1 LDKSFYSLD
10 AAAAI
15 LHCKPSDLIH
25 LAGNEEV
32 ALLIGVPDGIRFRTY
47 DASADLTE
55 KPALLE
61 PQLLE
66 LTITQC
72 QKIELNGGTEQSDFR
87 VGYLIAPNGALQ
99 RLMPSYGGR
108 LRLNHGWAFW
118 RTYRGPYI
126 KEIELIPERLFV
138 IGDDVRKLHEAKAV
152 ASAKANKPR
161 KQIEPAKTPIGKTNI
176 NVREK
181 GGDALVISPVA
192 DERQDAV
199 EEQSTVVRAKVGA
212 PNEPMLVILRIPEV
226 CKRTGLSRSTV
237 YDKQNPKSERYDS
250 TFPKK
255 IRLSE
260 KTVGWSEQEISEW
273 LVARRTVSVTTSS

>member
-1 LDKSFYSLD
+1 MDKSFYTLD

-15 LHCKPSDLIH
+15 LDCKPSDLIL

-32 ALLIGVPDGIRFRTY
+32 GLLIGVPDGIRFRTY

-72 QKIELNGGTEQSDFR
+72 QKIELNGRTEQSDFR
-87 VGYLIAPNGALQ
+87 VGYLIAPNGTLQ

-152 ASAKANKPR
+152 ASAKAKPK
-161 KQIEPAKTPIGKTNI
+161 KQIEPAKTPIGKTI
-176 NVREK
+176 ANVREK

-192 DERQDAV
+192 DERQDTV
-199 EEQSTVVRAKVGA
+199 EEQSTDVRAKVDA
-212 PNEPMLVILRIPEV
+212 LNEPMLVILRIPEV
-226 CKRTGLSRSTV
+226 CKRTGLSRSTI
-237 YDKQNPKSERYDS
+237 YDKQNPKSERYDA

-255 IRLSE
+255 IQLSE
-260 KTVGWSEQEISEW
+260 KTVGWSEQEIGSW
-273 LVARRTVSVTTSS
+273 LLTRRAVSDMKDG

>member
-1 LDKSFYSLD
+1 MDKSFYTLD
-10 AAAAI
+10 AAATI
-15 LHCKPSDLIH
+15 LDCKPSDLIH

-72 QKIELNGGTEQSDFR
+72 QKIELNGRTEQSDFR
-87 VGYLIAPNGALQ
+87 VGYLIAPNGTLQ

-138 IGDDVRKLHEAKAV
+138 VGDDVRKLHEAKAV
-152 ASAKANKPR
+152 ASAKAKPK
-161 KQIEPAKTPIGKTNI
+161 KQIESAKTSVGKNI
-176 NVREK
+176 TNVREK
-181 GGDALVISPVA
+181 GSNALDISPVA
-192 DERQDAV
+192 DEQQDTV
-199 EEQSTVVRAKVGA
+199 EEQSTIVRAKVDA
-212 PNEPMLVILRIPEV
+212 HNEPMLVILRMPEV
-226 CKRTGLSRSTV
+226 CERTGLSRSTV

-260 KTVGWSEQEISEW
+260 KTVGWSEHEIGAWLISRQVDSE
-273 LVARRTVSVTTSS
+273 TTGN

>member
-1 LDKSFYSLD
+1 MDKSFYPLD
-10 AAAAI
+10 AAATI
-15 LHCKPSDLIH
+15 LDCKPSDLIH

-66 LTITQC
+66 LTVTQC

-87 VGYLIAPNGALQ
+87 VGYLIAPNGTLQ

-138 IGDDVRKLHEAKAV
+138 IGDDLRKLLEAKVV
-152 ASAKANKPR
+152 ASTKAKPK
-161 KQIEPAKTPIGKTNI
+161 KQIEPAKTPVGKNVTNI
-176 NVREK
+176 RET
-181 GGDALVISPVA
+181 GGNALVLSTVA
-192 DERQDAV
+192 DEYQDTG
-199 EEQSTVVRAKVGA
+199 EEQSTVVRAKVDA
-212 PNEPMLVILRIPEV
+212 PNEQMLVILRLPEV

-260 KTVGWSEQEISEW
+260 KTVGWSEHEIGVWLASRQVVSE
-273 LVARRTVSVTTSS
+273 TTGC

>member
-1 LDKSFYSLD
+1 MDKSFYPLD
-10 AAAAI
+10 AAATI
-15 LHCKPSDLIH
+15 LDCKPSDLIH
-25 LAGNEEV
+25 LAANEEV

-66 LTITQC
+66 LTVTQC

-87 VGYLIAPNGALQ
+87 VGYLIAPNGTLQ

-138 IGDDVRKLHEAKAV
+138 IGDDLRKLLEAKVV
-152 ASAKANKPR
+152 ASTKAKPK
-161 KQIEPAKTPIGKTNI
+161 KQIEPAKTP
-176 NVREK
+176 V
-181 GGDALVISPVA
+181 
-192 DERQDAV
+192 
-199 EEQSTVVRAKVGA
+199 
-212 PNEPMLVILRIPEV
+212 
-226 CKRTGLSRSTV
+226 
-237 YDKQNPKSERYDS
+237 
-250 TFPKK
+250 
-255 IRLSE
+255 E
-260 KTVGWSEQEISEW
+260 KTSPISG
-273 LVARRTVSVTTSS
+273 RRAATRSFFPPSLMSIKTPVKNNLRS

>member
-1 LDKSFYSLD
+1 MDKSFYTLD
-10 AAAAI
+10 AAATI
-15 LHCKPSDLIH
+15 LDCKPSDLIH

-72 QKIELNGGTEQSDFR
+72 QKIELNGRTEQSDFR

-108 LRLNHGWAFW
+108 LRLDHGWAFW
-118 RTYRGPYI
+118 RTYKGPYI
-126 KEIELIPERLFV
+126 KEIEVVSERLFV
-138 IGDDVRKLHEAKAV
+138 IGDDVRRLFEVKAS
-152 ASAKANKPR
+152 ASAKMKPK
-161 KQIEPAKTPIGKTNI
+161 KQIDLAETPVLKISP
-176 NVREK
+176 NVEK
-181 GGDALVISPVA
+181 KGDKALCISPVA
-192 DERQDAV
+192 DQQQENIAEKSLVVKPVADA
-199 EEQSTVVRAKVGA
+199 SS
-212 PNEPMLVILRIPEV
+212 EPMLVILRLPEV
-226 CKRTGLSRSTV
+226 SKRTGLSRSTI
-237 YDKQNPKSERYDS
+237 YDKQDPKSPRYDA

-260 KTVGWSEQEISEW
+260 NTVGWSEHAIDAW
-273 LVARRTVSVTTSS
+273 LTSKQVVSG

>member
-1 LDKSFYSLD
+1 MDKSFYTLD

-15 LHCKPSDLIH
+15 LDCKPSDLIH

-32 ALLIGVPDGIRFRTY
+32 GLLIGVPDGIRFRTY

-72 QKIELNGGTEQSDFR
+72 QKIELNGATEQSDFR
-87 VGYLIAPNGALQ
+87 VGYLIAPNGTLQ

-108 LRLNHGWAFW
+108 QRLNHGWAFW
-118 RTYRGPYI
+118 RTYKGPYI
-126 KEIELIPERLFV
+126 KELELIPERLFV
-138 IGDDVRKLHEAKAV
+138 IGDDVRKLLDAKTA
-152 ASAKANKPR
+152 ASTKAKPK
-161 KQIEPAKTPIGKTNI
+161 KQIEQAKTLVGKTITNI
-176 NVREK
+176 REK
-181 GGDALVISPVA
+181 GDDALAIPPVA
-192 DERQDAV
+192 DERQDTV
-199 EEQSTVVRAKVGA
+199 EEQSMVVRAKVDA
-212 PNEPMLVILRIPEV
+212 PNEPMLVILRISEV
-226 CKRTGLSRSTV
+226 CQRTGLSRSTV
-237 YDKQNPKSERYDS
+237 YDKQDPKSKRYDS

-260 KTVGWSEQEISEW
+260 KTVGWSEQEIGSW
-273 LVARRTVSVTTSS
+273 LVARKVVSDMKGG

>member
-1 LDKSFYSLD
+1 MDKSFYTLD
-10 AAAAI
+10 AAATI
-15 LHCKPSDLIH
+15 LDCKPSDLIH

-72 QKIELNGGTEQSDFR
+72 QKIELNGRTEQSDFR
-87 VGYLIAPNGALQ
+87 VGYLIAPNGTLQ

-126 KEIELIPERLFV
+126 KEIELISERLFV
-138 IGDDVRKLHEAKAV
+138 IGDDVRKLLEAKTA
-152 ASAKANKPR
+152 ASAKAKPK
-161 KQIEPAKTPIGKTNI
+161 KQIESAKIPVGKNITNI
-176 NVREK
+176 REK
-181 GGDALVISPVA
+181 SGDALVISPVA
-192 DERQDAV
+192 DEQQDTV
-199 EEQSTVVRAKVGA
+199 EEQSTVVRAKVDA
-212 PNEPMLVILRIPEV
+212 PNEPMLVILRVPEV
-226 CKRTGLSRSTV
+226 CARTGLSRSTV

-255 IRLSE
+255 IRLSQ
-260 KTVGWSEQEISEW
+260 KTVGWSEHEIGLWLTSRQVDSE
-273 LVARRTVSVTTSS
+273 TTGN

>member
-1 LDKSFYSLD
+1 MDKSFYTLD
-10 AAAAI
+10 AAATI
-15 LHCKPSDLIH
+15 LDCKPSELIH

-87 VGYLIAPNGALQ
+87 VGYLIAPNGTLQ

-138 IGDDVRKLHEAKAV
+138 IGDDVRKLLEAKTV
-152 ASAKANKPR
+152 ASARAKPK
-161 KQIEPAKTPIGKTNI
+161 KQIEPAKNSVGKNI
-176 NVREK
+176 TNVRVK
-181 GGDALVISPVA
+181 GGNALDISPVA
-192 DERQDAV
+192 DERQDTV
-199 EEQSTVVRAKVGA
+199 EEQSTVVRAKVDA
-212 PNEPMLVILRIPEV
+212 PNEPMLVILRVPEV
-226 CKRTGLSRSTV
+226 CERTGLSRSTV
-237 YDKQNPKSERYDS
+237 YDKQNPKSKRYDS

-260 KTVGWSEQEISEW
+260 KTVGWSEHEIGVW
-273 LVARRTVSVTTSS
+273 LTSRQVDSKTTGN

>member
-1 LDKSFYSLD
+1 MDKSFYTLD
-10 AAAAI
+10 AAATI
-15 LHCKPSDLIH
+15 LDCKPSDLVH

-32 ALLIGVPDGIRFRTY
+32 ALLIGVPDGISFRTY

-72 QKIELNGGTEQSDFR
+72 QKIELNGRTEQSDFR
-87 VGYLIAPNGALQ
+87 VGYLIATNGTLQ

-138 IGDDVRKLHEAKAV
+138 IGYDVLKLLEAKTA
-152 ASAKANKPR
+152 ASTKAKPK
-161 KQIEPAKTPIGKTNI
+161 KQIEPAKTSVGKNITNI
-176 NVREK
+176 REK
-181 GGDALVISPVA
+181 GDDALAISPVA
-192 DERQDAV
+192 DERQETV
-199 EEQSTVVRAKVGA
+199 EEQSMVVRAKVDA
-212 PNEPMLVILRIPEV
+212 PNEPMLVILRISEV

-260 KTVGWSEQEISEW
+260 KTVGWSEHEIGAWLTSRQLDSE
-273 LVARRTVSVTTSS
+273 TTGN